1 MNKATLLNI
10 IRQGEKLDIEFK
22 SNFNIQVIETL
33 VAFANAKGG
42 KIYIGITDNRQIDNN
57 FIVNQ
62 ETIPNWLNEI
72 KTKTQPSL
80 IPDIE
85 IIEIEN
91 KQIIEIS
98 IKEFPIKPV
107 SCKGKYFRR
116 VNNSNHQLSL
126 SEISLMHLKTFN
138 TSWDNYPANNYSI
151 DDISEKKI
159 HQFIEKVN
167 QSNDFKIEDNPFVV
181 LHKFELLQNDR
192 ITNACHLL
200 FSKNDVFT
208 ATIELGRFSDAI
220 SIKDGLTVRSDLF
233 SQVNEVITFIKKHI
247 NKEYIITGEPQREER
262 WQYPMTAIREIVV
275 NMIVHR
281 DYTHYGSSS
290 IKIFNDRIEF
300 YNPGKLP
307 DNITIDKIFSGEYV
321 SEIRNL
327 KIANL
332 FKEIK
337 LIEKYGSGFSRIIKA
352 FKAIKLQIPVF
363 ENFQSGFR
371 TVVYAEKLNVPDNDT
386 DVIDNVPDDDTNV
399 IDNVPDVP
407 DNIFDVPDNVPDVPD
422 NVTEQRLKIIVE
434 LISQNSKILLNEI
447 ADKLKVSKRTIRR
460 DIEKLKIQNKII
472 RIGSEKSGHW
482 QIIE

>member
-1 MNKATLLNI
+1 MNNERLLHI
-10 IRQGEKLDIEFK
+10 IQQGENLDIEFK
-22 SNFNIQVIETL
+22 SSFNIQVIETL
-33 VAFANAKGG
+33 VAFANTKGG
-42 KIYIGITDNRQIDNN
+42 KIYIGITDNRQIDTN
-57 FIVNQ
+57 FTINP

-85 IIEIEN
+85 IIEIED
-91 KQIIEIS
+91 KSIIEIS
-98 IKEFPIKPV
+98 TKEFPIKPV
-107 SCKGKYFRR
+107 SCKGKYFKR
-116 VNNSNHQLSL
+116 VNNSNHQLTL
-126 SEISLMHLKTFN
+126 SEISLIHLKTFN

-151 DDISEKKI
+151 DDISEEKVVT
-159 HQFIEKVN
+159 FIEKVN
-167 QSNDFKIEDNPFVV
+167 KNNDFIIEDNAFVV
-181 LHKFELLQNDR
+181 LRKYELVQNER

-208 ATIELGRFSDAI
+208 ATIELGRFSDSI
-220 SIKDGLTVRSDLF
+220 SIKDGLTVRRDLF
-233 SQVNEVITFIKKHI
+233 SQVDEVIAFVKKHI

-262 WQYPMTAIREIVV
+262 WQYPIAAIREIVV

-281 DYTHYGSSS
+281 DYTHYGASS

-307 DNITIDKIFSGEYV
+307 DNITIDKIFSGDYV

-327 KIANL
+327 KIATL

-352 FKAIKLQIPVF
+352 FKAYNLQIPVF

-371 TVVYAEKLNVPDNDT
+371 TIVYAKKLNDT
-386 DVIDNVPDDDTNV
+386 DVTQ
-399 IDNVPDVP
+399 
-407 DNIFDVPDNVPDVPD
+407 
-422 NVTEQRLKIIVE
+422 NVTDVTDTVTDTVTDKRYKQIIDMIKSNFN
-434 LISQNSKILLNEI
+434 ISTIEI
-447 ADKLKVSKRTIRR
+447 SEKLGVSKRTILR
-460 DIEKLKIQNKII
+460 DIEKLKTQNKLK
-472 RIGSEKSGHW
+472 RIGSEKGGHW